1 MCVIRC
7 YIRAGTAVRGSSG
20 ARCCRPGPAER
31 PLCPPGVAE
40 PFVLPAAGGDLKGR
54 GEKKAEANKRSDGL
68 ALRRRNLLG
77 GRGKN
82 YHSFSVFS
90 VFSPGTGVQCRLL
103 AKTRC
108 FAPSVALLGPGVP
121 HACRGDAVS
130 PFTVSGVG

>member
-54 GEKKAEANKRSDGL
+54 EGGKKS
-68 ALRRRNLLG
+68 
-77 GRGKN
+77 RGK
-82 YHSFSVFS
+82 
-90 VFSPGTGVQCRLL
+90 Q
-103 AKTRC
+103 KK
-108 FAPSVALLGPGVP
+108 
-121 HACRGDAVS
+121 
-130 PFTVSGVG
+130 